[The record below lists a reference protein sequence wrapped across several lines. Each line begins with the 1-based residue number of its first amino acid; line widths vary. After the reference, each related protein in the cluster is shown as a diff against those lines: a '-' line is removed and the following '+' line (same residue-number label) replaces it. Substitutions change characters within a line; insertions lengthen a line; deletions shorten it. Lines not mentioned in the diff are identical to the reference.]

1 MSEYYIKSADPN
13 ARIVM
18 KERDEE
24 DGGGSSQQIMRG
36 MRAALTKMKRND

>member
-24 DGGGSSQQIMRG
+24 DGGGKQPANDGRDKDSS
-36 MRAALTKMKRND
+36 DEDEEE